1 MKKIMILGAD
11 GMAGH
16 TVVDYLNNTHKYKIY
31 TVGRTNSNDIV
42 IKDIETDLNVL
53 DFRVKCYNPDIII
66 NGIGMLVK
74 ACSDNPAKAIFINGY
89 FPHWLS
95 KQKAKVI
102 HLSTDC
108 VFSGNKGTYR
118 DTDEKDGV
126 GQYAKV
132 KAIGEIVNDKDLTI
146 RMSIIGKELKEN
158 GSGLFDWFLRQKG
171 TITGYDK
178 TYWTGITTL
187 ELAKA
192 IDKLIDSDIT
202 GLYQL
207 AFPYKISKYEL
218 IQLIAKIWKKTDIKI
233 KRDVSN
239 IHDKSLINSS
249 KSIPNYKLP
258 ISYKKMLEEYYA
270 YCKLRYKR

>member
-16 TVVDYLNNTHKYKIY
+16 AISDYLKSIDKYNIF

-42 IKDIETDLNVL
+42 IKDIETDLEEL
-53 DFRVKCYNPDIII
+53 DFMIHIHQPDIII
-66 NGIGMLVK
+66 NCIGMLVK

-95 KQKAKVI
+95 KQKAKII

-108 VFSGNKGTYR
+108 VFSGNKGDYK
-118 DTDEKDGV
+118 DTDEKDGK
-126 GQYAKV
+126 GQYAEV
-132 KAIGEIVNDKDLTI
+132 KSIGEIVNDKDLTI
-146 RMSIIGKELKEN
+146 RMSIIGKELKKN

-178 TYWTGITTL
+178 AYWTGITTS

-192 IDKLIDSDIT
+192 IDKLIEANFT

-218 IQLIAKIWKKTDIKI
+218 IQLIAKIWKKFDVKI
-233 KRDVSN
+233 ERDVSN
-239 IHDKSLINSS
+239 THDKSLVNTS
-249 KSIPNYKLP
+249 KSIPDYKLP
-258 ISYKKMLEEYYA
+258 MSYKVMLEEYYA
-270 YCKLRYKR
+270 YNKLRYQR